1 MPLFDLASA
10 RERRQLALASH
21 PAVQAPRVPERKRLR
36 YEEMIEF
43 IERLVVE
50 GNLAPGDMLPTQAEL
65 AAAAGVSLIT
75 VRRALEELERAGRVR
90 RHQGVGTFLARPRI
104 ISEPGRSG
112 RLLDTLR
119 RAYGSGGQG
128 GQGGQGSQ
136 GGQGGQGSAGSPGSQ
151 DRGSQEQTEPRVG
164 NRLLSLGQGVPSD
177 SLRSALQLA
186 GDAPVWEIRR
196 QRLVNGEPK
205 IYETA
210 VIPVA
215 LAPGLDRYS
224 AELNGSLY
232 ELLAERYELEDQ
244 AEEQYLEV
252 ASADD
257 EERRLLRLPSK
268 SQVVRLRGLSTDQRG
283 VPFDCFTQVYPA
295 LEFGFYISGGSSRGL
310 FRPTAWDGWGITIT
324 PDRSEE
330 K

>member
-10 RERRQLALASH
+10 RERRRLALAAH
-21 PAVQAPRVPERKRLR
+21 PSSAPGIPARKRLR

-43 IERLVVE
+43 VERLVAD

-112 RLLDTLR
+112 GLLDTLR
-119 RAYGSGGQG
+119 RAHD
-128 GQGGQGSQ
+128 
-136 GGQGGQGSAGSPGSQ
+136 AGDAGR
-151 DRGSQEQTEPRVG
+151 DEPRVG
-164 NRLLSLGQGVPSD
+164 NRLLSLGQGLPSV
-177 SLRSALQLA
+177 SLRAALQLA
-186 GDAPVWEIRR
+186 DGAPVWEIRR

-205 IYETA
+205 VYETA
-210 VIPVA
+210 VIPVT
-215 LAPGLDRYS
+215 LAPGLDRYT
-224 AELNGSLY
+224 AELSGSLY
-232 ELLAERYELEDQ
+232 ELLAGRYGLEDQ

-252 ASADD
+252 AAADD
-257 EERRLLRLPSK
+257 DERRLLRLPSK
-268 SQVVRLRGLSTDQRG
+268 SQVVRLRGLSTDQNG
-283 VPFDCFTQVYPA
+283 TPFDCFTQVYPA
-295 LEFGFYISGGSSRGL
+295 LEFGFYISGGTSRGL
-310 FRPTAWDGWGITIT
+310 FRTTSWDGWGVTAA
-324 PDRSEE
+324 PGRSDE

>member
-10 RERRQLALASH
+10 RERRRLALAAH
-21 PAVQAPRVPERKRLR
+21 PASQPPGIPARKRLR

-43 IERLVVE
+43 VERLVAE

-112 RLLDTLR
+112 GLLDTLR
-119 RAYGSGGQG
+119 RAHDAADAGPAGQ
-128 GQGGQGSQ
+128 
-136 GGQGGQGSAGSPGSQ
+136 
-151 DRGSQEQTEPRVG
+151 PRVG
-164 NRLLSLGQGVPSD
+164 NRLLSLRQGLPSA
-177 SLRSALQLA
+177 SLRAALQLA
-186 GDAPVWEIRR
+186 QGAPVWEIRR

-205 IYETA
+205 VYETA

-215 LAPGLDRYS
+215 LAAGLDRYTG
-224 AELNGSLY
+224 ELSGSLY
-232 ELLAERYELEDQ
+232 ELLAERYGLEDQ

-252 ASADD
+252 AAADD
-257 EERRLLRLPSK
+257 DERRLLRLPSK
-268 SQVVRLRGLSTDQRG
+268 SQVVRLRGLSTDQHG
-283 VPFDCFTQVYPA
+283 TPFDCFTQVYPA
-295 LEFGFYISGGSSRGL
+295 LEFGFYISGGTSRGL
-310 FRPTAWDGWGITIT
+310 LRTTSWDGWGVTAA
-324 PDRSEE
+324 PGRSEE
-330 K
+330 T

>member
-10 RERRQLALASH
+10 RERRRLALATH
-21 PAVQAPRVPERKRLR
+21 PASQAPGIPARKRLR

-43 IERLVVE
+43 VERLVAD

-112 RLLDTLR
+112 GLLDTLR
-119 RAYGSGGQG
+119 RAYDASDAVPAGQG
-128 GQGGQGSQ
+128 
-136 GGQGGQGSAGSPGSQ
+136 
-151 DRGSQEQTEPRVG
+151 QEGAERYSHGEPRVG
-164 NRLLSLGQGVPSD
+164 NRLLSLGQGLPSV
-177 SLRSALQLA
+177 SLRAALQLT
-186 GDAPVWEIRR
+186 DEAPVWEIRR

-205 IYETA
+205 VYETA
-210 VIPVA
+210 AIPVA
-215 LAPGLDRYS
+215 LAPGLDRYTG
-224 AELNGSLY
+224 ELNGSLY
-232 ELLAERYELEDQ
+232 ELLAERYGLEDQ

-252 ASADD
+252 AGADD
-257 EERRLLRLPSK
+257 DERRLLRLPSK
-268 SQVVRLRGLSTDQRG
+268 SQVVRLRGLSTDQNG
-283 VPFDCFTQVYPA
+283 TPFDCFTQVYPA
-295 LEFGFYISGGSSRGL
+295 LEFGFYISGGTSRGL
-310 FRPTAWDGWGITIT
+310 FRTTSWDGWGVTVA
-324 PDRSEE
+324 PVRSEE

>member
-10 RERRQLALASH
+10 RERRRLALATH
-21 PAVQAPRVPERKRLR
+21 PAAQAPGIPARKRLR

-43 IERLVVE
+43 VERLVAE

-112 RLLDTLR
+112 GLLDTLR
-119 RAYGSGGQG
+119 RAHDAGDAGRDGQG
-128 GQGGQGSQ
+128 
-136 GGQGGQGSAGSPGSQ
+136 
-151 DRGSQEQTEPRVG
+151 RGEEQRSGAPRVG
-164 NRLLSLGQGVPSD
+164 NRLLSLGQGLPSV
-177 SLRSALQLA
+177 SLRAALQLA
-186 GDAPVWEIRR
+186 DGDPVWEIRR
-196 QRLVNGEPK
+196 QRMVNGEPK
-205 IYETA
+205 VYETA

-215 LAPGLDRYS
+215 LAPGLDRYR

-232 ELLAERYELEDQ
+232 ELLAERYGLEDQ

-252 ASADD
+252 AAADD
-257 EERRLLRLPSK
+257 DERRLLRLPSK
-268 SQVVRLRGLSTDQRG
+268 SQVVRLRGLSTDQNG
-283 VPFDCFTQVYPA
+283 TPFDCFTQVYPA
-295 LEFGFYISGGSSRGL
+295 LEFGFYISGGTSRGL
-310 FRPTAWDGWGITIT
+310 FRTTSWDGWGVTAA
-324 PDRSEE
+324 PVRSEE

>member
-1 MPLFDLASA
+1 MPLFDLAIA
-10 RERRQLALASH
+10 RERRQLALTTH
-21 PAVQAPRVPERKRLR
+21 PAAQAPRVPERKRLR

-43 IERLVVE
+43 IERLIAE
-50 GNLAPGDMLPTQAEL
+50 GNLAPGDLLPTQAEL

-90 RHQGVGTFLARPRI
+90 RHQGVGTYLARPRI

-112 RLLDTLR
+112 GLLDALR
-119 RAYGSGGQG
+119 QAYDPADTADTADPVDPADRKGKGGEEEKERKGKGQG
-128 GQGGQGSQ
+128 
-136 GGQGGQGSAGSPGSQ
+136 
-151 DRGSQEQTEPRVG
+151 EPRVG
-164 NRLLSLGQGVPSD
+164 SRLLSLGQGVPSD
-177 SLRSALQLA
+177 SLRAALQLA
-186 GDAPVWEIRR
+186 AGASVWEIRR
-196 QRLVNGEPK
+196 QRLVNGAPK

-210 VIPVA
+210 VIPVTF
-215 LAPGLDRYS
+215 APGLDRY
-224 AELNGSLY
+224 AGELNGSLY
-232 ELLAERYELEDQ
+232 DLLAERYGLADQ

-310 FRPTAWDGWGITIT
+310 FRTTSWEGWGIRST
-324 PDRSEE
+324 PVRSKER
-330 K
+330 

>member
-10 RERRQLALASH
+10 RERRQLALATH
-21 PAVQAPRVPERKRLR
+21 PAAQAPRVPERKRLR

-75 VRRALEELERAGRVR
+75 VRRALEELERVGRVR
-90 RHQGVGTFLARPRI
+90 RHQGVGTYLARPRI

-112 RLLDTLR
+112 GLLDTLR
-119 RAYGSGGQG
+119 QAYDSGGQG
-128 GQGGQGSQ
+128 
-136 GGQGGQGSAGSPGSQ
+136 Q
-151 DRGSQEQTEPRVG
+151 DDQDSQEQGEPRVG
-164 NRLLSLGQGVPSD
+164 NRLLSLGQGIPSD
-177 SLRSALQLA
+177 SLRTVLQLA
-186 GDAPVWEIRR
+186 ADAPVWEIRR

-210 VIPVA
+210 VIPVT
-215 LAPGLDRYS
+215 LAPGLDRYT

-232 ELLAERYELEDQ
+232 ELLAERYGLEDQ

-252 ASADD
+252 ASAHD

-310 FRPTAWDGWGITIT
+310 FRTTSWEGWGITAT
-324 PDRSEE
+324 PVRSEE

>member
-10 RERRQLALASH
+10 RERRQLALAAH
-21 PAVQAPRVPERKRLR
+21 PAAQAPRAPERKRLR
-36 YEEMIEF
+36 YEEMIDF
-43 IERLVVE
+43 IERLVAE

-90 RHQGVGTFLARPRI
+90 RHQGVGTYLARPRI

-112 RLLDTLR
+112 GLLDTLR
-119 RAYGSGGQG
+119 RAYDSGGEGGEGGEG
-128 GQGGQGSQ
+128 GQSGQSGQDQGSQ
-136 GGQGGQGSAGSPGSQ
+136 GQ
-151 DRGSQEQTEPRVG
+151 REPRVG
-164 NRLLSLGQGVPSD
+164 NRLLSLGQGVPSE
-177 SLRSALQLA
+177 SLRAALQLA
-186 GDAPVWEIRR
+186 VDAPVWEIRR

-210 VIPVA
+210 VIPVV
-215 LAPGLDRYS
+215 LAPGLDRYTG
-224 AELNGSLY
+224 ELNGSLY
-232 ELLAERYELEDQ
+232 ELLAERYGLEDQ

-310 FRPTAWDGWGITIT
+310 FRTTSWNGWGVTST
-324 PDRSEE
+324 PVRSEE

>member
-10 RERRQLALASH
+10 RERRRLALATH
-21 PAVQAPRVPERKRLR
+21 PASQAPGIPARKRLR

-43 IERLVVE
+43 VERLVAE

-112 RLLDTLR
+112 GLLDTLR
-119 RAYGSGGQG
+119 RAYDASDAVPAGQG
-128 GQGGQGSQ
+128 
-136 GGQGGQGSAGSPGSQ
+136 
-151 DRGSQEQTEPRVG
+151 QEGAERYSHGEPRVG
-164 NRLLSLGQGVPSD
+164 NRLLSLGQGLPSV
-177 SLRSALQLA
+177 SLRAALQLT
-186 GDAPVWEIRR
+186 DEAPVWEIRR

-205 IYETA
+205 VYETA
-210 VIPVA
+210 AIPVA
-215 LAPGLDRYS
+215 LAPGLDRYTG
-224 AELNGSLY
+224 ELNGSLY
-232 ELLAERYELEDQ
+232 ELLAERYGLEDQ

-252 ASADD
+252 AGADD
-257 EERRLLRLPSK
+257 DERRLLRLPSK
-268 SQVVRLRGLSTDQRG
+268 SQVVRLRGLSTDQNG
-283 VPFDCFTQVYPA
+283 TPFDCFTQVYPA
-295 LEFGFYISGGSSRGL
+295 LEFGFYISGGTSRGL
-310 FRPTAWDGWGITIT
+310 LRTTSWDGWGVTVA
-324 PDRSEE
+324 PVRSEE

>member
-10 RERRQLALASH
+10 RERRQLALAAH
-21 PAVQAPRVPERKRLR
+21 PAAQAPGIPARKRLR

-43 IERLVVE
+43 IERLVAD

-65 AAAAGVSLIT
+65 GAAAGVSLIT

-112 RLLDTLR
+112 GLLDTLR
-119 RAYGSGGQG
+119 RAHD
-128 GQGGQGSQ
+128 
-136 GGQGGQGSAGSPGSQ
+136 AGAARPDG
-151 DRGSQEQTEPRVG
+151 EPRVG
-164 NRLLSLGQGVPSD
+164 NRLLSLGQGLPSV
-177 SLRSALQLA
+177 SLRAALQLA
-186 GDAPVWEIRR
+186 DGAPVWEIRR

-205 IYETA
+205 VYETA

-215 LAPGLDRYS
+215 LAAGLDRYT
-224 AELNGSLY
+224 AELSGSLY
-232 ELLAERYELEDQ
+232 ELLAGRYGLEYQ

-252 ASADD
+252 GAADD
-257 EERRLLRLPSK
+257 DERRLLRLPSK
-268 SQVVRLRGLSTDQRG
+268 SQVVRLRGLSTNQNG
-283 VPFDCFTQVYPA
+283 TPFDCFTQVYPA
-295 LEFGFYISGGSSRGL
+295 LEFGFYISGGTSRGL
-310 FRPTAWDGWGITIT
+310 FRTTSWDGWGVTAA